1 MARHIPTLILLV
13 TLLLSAPAVA
23 VTYAEV
29 WSVDGDLFT
38 VGDAD
43 NDGKDEI
50 VVLPCDVYSCS
61 AAGCKRDYSCGASA
75 SDVWSVAVGDGD
87 GDGNNEIYLGK
98 TGGFSVYRCDNSR
111 CVEAGQG
118 ETLYNGRAVG
128 FAAGDVNNDGT
139 NILMVGTNPVKECG
153 AGRVTGTCTDGTK
166 SWGLLIS
173 YTCDADGCVDQWFYE
188 MKGTVDDIDIVD
200 VDNDGENEVL
210 AARNVL
216 ACDNNRCDKTN
227 DGSSVDPEDIQDG
240 DFLGT
245 YTAVGDLDGD
255 GKSELVTRSE
265 TNLYVYSCDTS
276 SCERMSVETPAS
288 SAFDVGTLNESHPS
302 LLSGNAT
309 DSSLVESII
318 VDGKL
323 SSSPL
328 YISSGGAG
336 ATQLKVVHSNGDRM
350 VAVRLGTKVRLF
362 AARLDLDESCERD
375 NQCGS
380 GICAGG
386 VCSDGS
392 YGAVCEAANDCDSG
406 NCLNDICCES
416 GKECCLEDNQC
427 SKGVCDVGS
436 YACHVRA
443 EGDIC
448 TQDAECDTVTCTNGV
463 CCTVGK
469 ACCTKDDQCAEGEVC
484 CAAGECK
491 PIYDVVKIYP
501 PNSTAVAPGTEIFV
515 TGDSGG
521 PPREGAVCYT
531 AALEPGQTYQL
542 AWSFPEGLGITAE
555 DSSISRLKGPDA
567 AVINLD
573 WKVVGD
579 GELTADFTVLEA
591 GDWDLVMSALG
602 NGVGYKYTFSAT
614 EATTGLV
621 PTPEAVVQETT
632 PEPEAAATEATPE
645 PTADA
650 RVENPPAV
658 TPAPEAIAA
667 APPAATPTPAP
678 ATPAQ
683 SPPATGITS
692 ALGDTTTLLVAGCLL
707 LALLFTYLKRAP
719 IARAVDGS
727 VMGITVADAEN
738 PAGFDSL
745 KLSVYRT
752 YTTSIRPSI
761 SHFLEGAAATTD
773 ADVVPAA
780 ASAGAA
786 VPATLQ
792 DSGSPYSRQAVSQAV
807 RYETI
812 DRKELME
819 KLKTLKELLDNGL
832 ITPDD
837 YNRKKEEY
845 LARF

>member
-1 MARHIPTLILLV
+1 MTRLIPTLILLI
-13 TLLLSAPAVA
+13 TFLLSAPAVA
-23 VTYAEV
+23 ATYTEV
-29 WSVDGDLFT
+29 WSVDGDLFA

-75 SDVWSVAVGDGD
+75 SDVWSLAVGDGD
-87 GDGNNEIYLGK
+87 NDGNNEIYLGK
-98 TGGFSVYRCDNSR
+98 TGGFSVYRCDSSR
-111 CVEAGQG
+111 CLEAGQG
-118 ETLYNGRAVG
+118 ETLYSGRAVG

-153 AGRVTGTCTDGTK
+153 AGRFECTDGTK

-173 YTCDADGCVDQWFYE
+173 YTCDADGCMDQWFYE

-200 VDNDGENEVL
+200 VDNDGKNEVL

-216 ACDNNRCDKTN
+216 ACENNRCDKTN
-227 DGSSVDPEDIQDG
+227 DGSSVTPDGIQDG
-240 DFLGT
+240 NFLGT

-255 GKSELVTRSE
+255 GRSELVTRGE

-302 LLSGNAT
+302 LVSGNAT
-309 DSSLVESII
+309 DSSLVESVI

-328 YISSGGAG
+328 YISSGGAS
-336 ATQLKVVHSNGDRM
+336 ASQLKVIYSNGDRM

-362 AARLDLDESCERD
+362 AARLDLDEPCERD

-380 GICAGG
+380 GICAVGA
-386 VCSDGS
+386 CSDGS
-392 YGAVCEAANDCDSG
+392 YGSVCEAANDCDSG
-406 NCLNDICCES
+406 NCQNGVCCEP

-427 SKGVCDVGS
+427 SKGVCDTGS

-443 EGDIC
+443 EGEIC
-448 TQDAECDTVTCTNGV
+448 TLDAECETVTCTNGV
-463 CCTVGK
+463 CCTPGK

-491 PIYDVVKIYP
+491 PMYDVIKVYP
-501 PNSTAVAPGTEIFV
+501 PNSTTVAPGTEIFV

-521 PPREGAVCYT
+521 SPREGAACYT
-531 AALEPGQTYQL
+531 AALEPGRTYTL
-542 AWSFPEGLGITAE
+542 TWRFPTGLGLTTA
-555 DSSISRLKGPDA
+555 DSSISRLKGPDDT
-567 AVINLD
+567 VINLD
-573 WKVVGD
+573 WKPAGD

-591 GDWDLVMSALG
+591 GEWDLIMSAQG
-602 NGVGYKYTFSAT
+602 NGVGYQYTLSAT
-614 EATTGLV
+614 EAMTGSV
-621 PTPEAVVQETT
+621 PTPEAVVAETT
-632 PEPEAAATEATPE
+632 PVPEVAAAEATPE
-645 PTADA
+645 PTVDA
-650 RVENPPAV
+650 RVSDPPAA
-658 TPAPEAIAA
+658 TPAPATEVTVA

-678 ATPAQ
+678 TAPSQ
-683 SPPATGITS
+683 SPPATGATS
-692 ALGDTTTLLVAGCLL
+692 ALSDTTTLLVAGCLL

-719 IARAVDGS
+719 LARAVDGS
-727 VMGITVADAEN
+727 VMGITVADLEN
-738 PAGFDSL
+738 PAGMDSL
-745 KLSVYRT
+745 KLSVYRM
-752 YTTSIRPSI
+752 YTMSVRPSI
-761 SHFLEGAAATTD
+761 AHLLEGTTATT
-773 ADVVPAA
+773 AVEVAPAA
-780 ASAGAA
+780 APAEAA
-786 VPATLQ
+786 VPATLPA
-792 DSGSPYSRQAVSQAV
+792 SGSPYSRQAVSQVV

-832 ITPDD
+832 ITPED
-837 YNRKKEEY
+837 YDRKKEEY

>member
-1 MARHIPTLILLV
+1 MARSIPMLVLLL
-13 TLLLSAPAVA
+13 TLLLSTPAVA
-23 VTYAEV
+23 ATYAEV

-50 VVLPCDVYSCS
+50 IVLPCDIYSCS
-61 AAGCKRDYSCGASA
+61 AAGCKRDYSCGATA
-75 SDVWSVAVGDGD
+75 SDVWSLAVGDGD
-87 GDGNNEIYLGK
+87 NDGNNEIYLGK

-118 ETLYNGRAVG
+118 ETLYSGRAVG

-153 AGRVTGTCTDGTK
+153 AGRVPGTCTDGTK

-173 YTCDADGCVDQWFYE
+173 YTCDADGCMDQWFYE

-200 VDNDGENEVL
+200 VDNDGKNEVL

-216 ACDNNRCDKTN
+216 ACESNRCDKTN

-265 TNLYVYSCDTS
+265 TNLYVYSCDSS
-276 SCERMSVETPAS
+276 SCERRSVETPAS
-288 SAFDVGTLNESHPS
+288 GAFDVGVLNESHPS
-302 LLSGNAT
+302 LVSGNAS

-318 VDGKL
+318 DSGKL

-328 YISSGGAG
+328 YISGGGTG
-336 ATQLKVVHSNGDRM
+336 ATQVKVVHSNGDRM

-362 AARLDLDESCERD
+362 AARLDLGETCERD

-386 VCSDGS
+386 ACTDGSDGS
-392 YGAVCEAANDCDSG
+392 
-406 NCLNDICCES
+406 
-416 GKECCLEDNQC
+416 
-427 SKGVCDVGS
+427 VCDAASDCTSSNCGNSVCCAADETCCGS
-436 YACHVRA
+436 DGDCSQGICDLDTHSCRVRT
-443 EGDIC
+443 EGDSC
-448 TQDAECDTVTCTNGV
+448 TQDAECDTSHCTNEVCCAADKV
-463 CCTVGK
+463 CCT
-469 ACCTKDDQCAEGEVC
+469 TDDQCVDGEVC

-491 PIYDVVKIYP
+491 ALYDVIKVYP
-501 PNSTAVAPGTEIFV
+501 ANGTALTPGAEVFI

-521 PPREGAVCYT
+521 STREGVLCYT
-531 AALEPGQTYQL
+531 AALEPGWTYQL
-542 AWSFPEGLGITAE
+542 AWTFPPGLGITTAN
-555 DSSISRLKGPDA
+555 SSISRMKGPDA
-567 AVINLD
+567 AIINLD
-573 WKVVGD
+573 WQPVGD
-579 GELTADFTVLEA
+579 DRFEATFNVLEA
-591 GDWDLVMSALG
+591 GEWDLLMDAQS
-602 NGVGYKYTFSAT
+602 NGVGYQYLLSADP
-614 EATTGLV
+614 AQV
-621 PTPEAVVQETT
+621 TPEPTLQAVVQETT

-645 PTADA
+645 PTVDA
-650 RVENPPAV
+650 SVANPPTG
-658 TPAPEAIAA
+658 TPVPEAAA
-667 APPAATPTPAP
+667 VATSATTPTPVPAAP
-678 ATPAQ
+678 TQPTQ
-683 SPPATGITS
+683 ATGVTS

-707 LALLFTYLKRAP
+707 LTLLLTYLKRAP

-727 VMGITVADAEN
+727 VMGITVADQEN

-752 YTTSIRPSI
+752 YTTSVRPSI
-761 SHFLEGAAATTD
+761 THLIEGTAATT
-773 ADVVPAA
+773 AAEVAPTTGPAQ
-780 ASAGAA
+780 AA

-832 ITPDD
+832 IMPED
-837 YNRKKEEY
+837 YDRKKEEY

>member
-1 MARHIPTLILLV
+1 MTRRIPTLILLI
-13 TLLLSAPAVA
+13 TLLLSSPAVA
-23 VTYAEV
+23 ATFAEV
-29 WSVDGDLFT
+29 WSVDGDRFV

-75 SDVWSVAVGDGD
+75 SDVWSLAVGDGD
-87 GDGNNEIYLGK
+87 GDGNNEIYVGK

-111 CVEAGQG
+111 CVEAGEG
-118 ETLYNGRAVG
+118 ETLYSGRAVG

-153 AGRVTGTCTDGTK
+153 AGRATGTCTDGTK

-173 YTCDADGCVDQWFYE
+173 YTCDVDGCTDQWFYE

-200 VDNDGENEVL
+200 VDNDGKNEVL

-216 ACDNNRCDKTN
+216 ACSNNRCDKTN
-227 DGSSVDPEDIQDG
+227 DGSSVTPTGIQDG
-240 DFLGT
+240 NFLGT

-255 GKSELVTRSE
+255 GKSELVTRSD

-302 LLSGNAT
+302 LVSGNAT
-309 DSSLVESII
+309 DSSLVESVII
-318 VDGKL
+318 DGKL

-336 ATQLKVVHSNGDRM
+336 ASQLKVVLSNGDRM

-362 AARLDLDESCERD
+362 AARLDLDEPCERD

-386 VCSDGS
+386 ACSDGS
-392 YGAVCEAANDCDSG
+392 DGSACDAAGDCTSG
-406 NCLNDICCES
+406 NCGNAVCCATGETCCTSDGDCPQGICDISTYSCR
-416 GKECCLEDNQC
+416 
-427 SKGVCDVGS
+427 
-436 YACHVRA
+436 VRT
-443 EGDIC
+443 EGDSC
-448 TQDAECDTVTCTNGV
+448 TQDAECDTTHCTNQVCCADGKV
-463 CCTVGK
+463 CCTS
-469 ACCTKDDQCAEGEVC
+469 DDQCVDGDVC
-484 CAAGECK
+484 CAAGVCK
-491 PIYDVVKIYP
+491 PLYDVIKVYP
-501 PNSTAVAPGTEIFV
+501 PNGTAIAPGAEVFI

-521 PPREGAVCYT
+521 PTREGALCYT

-542 AWSFPEGLGITAE
+542 AWTFPPGLGITAE
-555 DSSISRLKGPDA
+555 NSSISRLTGPDA

-573 WKVVGD
+573 WQPVGD
-579 GELTADFTVLEA
+579 DRFEATFNVLEA
-591 GDWDLVMSALG
+591 GEWDLLMNAQS
-602 NGVGYKYTFSAT
+602 NGVGYQYLMSAT
-614 EATTGLV
+614 LV
-621 PTPEAVVQETT
+621 QVTPEPTIEAVVQETT
-632 PEPEAAATEATPE
+632 PEPEAAAAAATPE
-645 PTADA
+645 PTTAA
-650 RVENPPAV
+650 SVEDPPAA
-658 TPAPEAIAA
+658 TPIPEAAA
-667 APPAATPTPAP
+667 AATLAATPTPA
-678 ATPAQ
+678 APAQ
-683 SPPATGITS
+683 PPPATGITS
-692 ALGDTTTLLVAGCLL
+692 SLGDTTTLLVGGCLL
-707 LALLFTYLKRAP
+707 LALLLTYLKRAP

-727 VMGITVADAEN
+727 VMGITVADQEN

-745 KLSVYRT
+745 KLSMYRT
-752 YTTSIRPSI
+752 YTTSVRPSI
-761 SHFLEGAAATTD
+761 THLLEGTAATSAAEIAPD
-773 ADVVPAA
+773 ATLAQ
-780 ASAGAA
+780 AA
-786 VPATLQ
+786 VPATLA

-832 ITPDD
+832 ITPED
-837 YNRKKEEY
+837 YDRKKEEY